1 MSSAI
6 VWVAT
11 VVHQTDESA
20 TIAPTERSMP
30 PPMITNVMPMLT
42 TPMVAASRR
51 IVSALSV
58 EVNRSPA
65 VIAPTMQ
72 ISSSATTS
80 PALRPTLVRSSGEDR
95 VGLSRS
101 VSSAAC
107 STRAL
112 SWLMPEPFLP

>member
-1 MSSAI
+1 
-6 VWVAT
+6 
-11 VVHQTDESA
+11 
-20 TIAPTERSMP
+20 MP

-80 PALRPTLVRSSGEDR
+80 PALRPTLVRSR
-95 VGLSRS
+95 ARTGLASRS